1 MLLWVLSYLA
11 WATVELAGL
20 RLCRSIFIVFN
31 KVTGLGWSAWPH
43 IVLSRCVAAYV
54 SNYSSIGQISV
65 LYAECYMI
73 HLDSYVPV
81 VPLHAA
87 CEGLVSVA
95 YPVR

>member
-1 MLLWVLSYLA
+1 MSKKGGQRGRTYVNIYVNIYS
-11 WATVELAGL
+11 
-20 RLCRSIFIVFN
+20 SM
-31 KVTGLGWSAWPH
+31 
-43 IVLSRCVAAYV
+43 AAYV
-54 SNYSSIGQISV
+54 NIYSSIGQISV